1 MYIYWISCI
10 VSISSGISYIVDLI
24 YPVRYARQAATVPKL
39 AARTCASYSFA
50 KSVPESCLKNQ
61 SNSVHDSRKNP
72 GGPLRSSVTLL
83 APRWPKMRF
92 GAHLGLHLDGYWGA
106 SWRQDGPRWRQVGQ
120 LGAKMCPRWPTWRPR
135 WPTWRTFGS
144 ILVTFFGSWARS
156 YQKWR
161 KPKKRR

>member
-1 MYIYWISCI
+1 MKI
-10 VSISSGISYIVDLI
+10 D
-24 YPVRYARQAATVPKL
+24 A
-39 AARTCASYSFA
+39 
-50 KSVPESCLKNQ
+50 
-61 SNSVHDSRKNP
+61 P
-72 GGPLRSSVTLL
+72 GALLRSSVTLL

-156 YQKWR
+156 CPKWR
-161 KPKKRR
+161 KPKKTIIVQHFSRFFGVLGLFLEAHLGGMLGSVAPSGRHLGATWRQDGAQERQDKLR